1 MMNVSKL
8 TGEDARSRRNAP
20 TIPLHRKIKQAPP
33 PRPFDAVAYAAVLE
47 VLG

>member
-8 TGEDARSRRNAP
+8 TGEDARSRRKPP
-20 TIPLHRKIKQAPP
+20 TIPPNSKIGQPPP
-33 PRPFDAVAYAAVLE
+33 PRAFDAVAYAAVLE

>member
-1 MMNVSKL
+1 MINVIKL
-8 TGEDARSRRNAP
+8 AGIEVRGRRKAP
-20 TIPLHRKIKQAPP
+20 TTSLHRKIKQAPP